1 MRVSQNDDL
10 FALISSA
17 GNFPHALELE
27 HREVVFLLTTREIL
41 SRSAFIDGRTPF
53 AADDQ
58 EARHVSL
65 DELISAFEASN
76 SISAKPNANFIFHTG
91 FCCSTLVA
99 RCLDFK
105 GLGLSLKEPNILN
118 DLSEAKRFGL
128 SITKDRQNWDR
139 VCGPILDL
147 LFRRFSENE
156 PVLVKATNVNNNLI
170 EDVLRLKP
178 KANVLFLSSDLK
190 SFLIS
195 VAKGGKP
202 RRDFIRRLVACL
214 LTDLKNNLPADE
226 QPLPFSENTL
236 WALSDLHIAAVAWQ
250 LQMQVLND
258 IEKRFPNARI
268 KKLDCEEFLADPAST
283 TVYLS
288 DFFGIKTG
296 NSKEQKNRME
306 KNLSCHAKAQEFSYS
321 PTIRQTEFM
330 AIENYLGKTLEE
342 ILAWFEDFV
351 VPSYSLTLPKVAI

>member
-1 MRVSQNDDL
+1 MRVPQKDDF

-17 GNFPHALELE
+17 GYFPHALKLDR
-27 HREVVFLLTTREIL
+27 REIVFLPTTREIL
-41 SRSAFIDGRTPF
+41 SRSAFIDGRTSL
-53 AADDQ
+53 AADNQ

-65 DELISAFEASN
+65 DELISAYEASTP
-76 SISAKPNANFIFHTG
+76 ISAKPPANFIFHTG

-128 SITKDRQNWDR
+128 GITKDRQNWDR
-139 VCGPILDL
+139 VCGLIFDL

-170 EDVLRLKP
+170 EDVLRVKP
-178 KANVLFLSSDLK
+178 QANVLFLSSDLK

-202 RRDFIRRLVACL
+202 RREFIRRLVACL
-214 LTDLKNNLPADE
+214 LTDLKGNLPAGK
-226 QPLPFSENTL
+226 QPLPFSETTL
-236 WALSDLHIAAVAWQ
+236 WSLSDLHIAAVAWH
-250 LQMQVLND
+250 LQMQALDD

-268 KKLDCEEFLADPAST
+268 KKLDCEDFLADPADT
-283 TVYLS
+283 TGYLS

-296 NSKEQKNRME
+296 HSKEHENGME
-306 KNLSCHAKAQEFSYS
+306 KNLCHHAKAQEFSYS
-321 PTIRQTEFM
+321 STIRQTEFM

-342 ILAWFEDFV
+342 ILAWFDDFL
-351 VPSYSLTLPKVAI
+351 VPSYSPSLPKVAI